1 MTKKDFFRIVIKIFG
16 LYALLLSVL
25 TYLPS
30 SLSFILPDIGATEIL
45 LIAGILVLIL
55 LLYVFLIR
63 KTDMIINLLQ
73 LDKGYDDDTIVL
85 GNFDSLKIVKF
96 ALIIIGGMMLLDY
109 VPDFLRYSFL
119 AFKSEVSANG
129 LDEFERMSYG
139 SSIDYFNW
147 ALSGVNIVIGYLM
160 LSNYSKI
167 GKWLTRDD
175 KTLGNNA

>member
-1 MTKKDFFRIVIKIFG
+1 
-16 LYALLLSVL
+16 
-25 TYLPS
+25 
-30 SLSFILPDIGATEIL
+30 
-45 LIAGILVLIL
+45 
-55 LLYVFLIR
+55 
-63 KTDMIINLLQ
+63 MIINLLQ